1 MTSTLVLF
9 APLCLASGRDSQNT
23 SERRRE
29 QMRILL
35 QGLVVVIW
43 IEKCWEGFAF
53 DVLILKL
60 CVYSCIYICVCV
72 LIYVYICTYTHSS
85 HSSKKNATWRN
96 RCLEKQSFFPWIS
109 KWQSM
114 QTFTAFTEQ
123 ICFFALRCWGF
134 PDVKEAFAGG
144 WCGSIHSSYHRKAAF
159 WPHQIATST
168 APAFERSVVLRVCVC
183 YNLYIYII

>member
-1 MTSTLVLF
+1 
-9 APLCLASGRDSQNT
+9 
-23 SERRRE
+23 
-29 QMRILL
+29 
-35 QGLVVVIW
+35 
-43 IEKCWEGFAF
+43 
-53 DVLILKL
+53 
-60 CVYSCIYICVCV
+60 
-72 LIYVYICTYTHSS
+72 
-85 HSSKKNATWRN
+85 
-96 RCLEKQSFFPWIS
+96 
-109 KWQSM
+109 M

-183 YNLYIYII
+183 VIICIYIYIVIIVIIITIIIIIMVSIDVYLFICLQ